1 MDADDCR
8 KRAEECVRA
17 AQNAKPHHRAFLLDI
32 ASKWLELSTYDEW
45 TRVLLSSN
53 ETDKPPKGPDH
64 TAA

>member
-17 AQNAKPHHRAFLLDI
+17 AQNAKPHHRALLLDI
-32 ASKWLELSTYDEW
+32 ANEWLELTAYDEW
-45 TRVLLSSN
+45 TRVLLSNN
-53 ETDKPPKGPDH
+53 ETDKPPKGPDQ